1 MNNVDIIHLKKVGRG
16 TLPTVYGWN
25 GTHPTMGGCNPP
37 LPTFSETFKNKIL
50 IVNLF
55 LGPHH
60 SNPENNTHKGNN
72 CT

>member
-1 MNNVDIIHLKKVGRG
+1 MLDNP
-16 TLPTVYGWN
+16 LPTSMQPPMVGWVPIQPWVVA
-25 GTHPTMGGCNPP
+25 TAP